1 MLCSHVD
8 AMYPVE
14 PQLSVYSLKGRNGNG
29 WFGPMKDV
37 LIKALYA
44 INYVLERD
52 QAGRGFF
59 VLPDDIFL
67 VSYPKSGN
75 TWTRFLLGNLMNPDE
90 RITFANV
97 ERKVPDIYAKSRKA
111 LKRMPRPR
119 VIKSHECFDPRYH
132 RVVYIVRDPRDVA
145 VSAYH
150 YDLKERNIQ
159 EDYPIHTYITERFMK
174 TDEYFGTWGEHAGSW
189 MVNSKNIFQI
199 SRLKN
204 GFLGTPASW
213 GENVMSWLGARGH
226 GREFLLVRYEDLLE
240 DTHREM
246 TRIAKFLNLNAAPER
261 IAKAVELSS
270 ADNMRKLE
278 AQQAHQWVTTKDSRK
293 DIPFVRAA
301 KSGQWKKKLPP
312 ESVAVIE
319 ETWGPVMELLGYAM
333 SQEYKADRG
342 PFGSLLR
349 SSRVD

>member
-1 MLCSHVD
+1 M
-8 AMYPVE
+8 
-14 PQLSVYSLKGRNGNG
+14 N
-29 WFGPMKDV
+29 DV
-37 LIKALYA
+37 LVKILYA
-44 INYVLERD
+44 ANYVLEKD
-52 QAGRGFF
+52 ISGRAFH

-75 TWTRFLLGNLMNPDE
+75 TWTRFLLGNLMSPDE
-90 RITFANV
+90 RVTFVNV
-97 ERKVPDIYAKSRKA
+97 ERKVPDIYAKSKKA
-111 LKRMPRPR
+111 LKKIPSPR
-119 VIKSHECFDPRYH
+119 VIKSHECFDPRYR
-132 RVVYIVRDPRDVA
+132 RVIYIVRDPRDVA

-150 YDLKERNIQ
+150 YDRKGKNIP
-159 EDYPIHTYITERFMK
+159 DDFPVHTYVTTRFMK

-189 MVNSKNIFQI
+189 LVNSKNIFQFA
-199 SRLKN
+199 RLKN

-226 GREFLLVRYEDLLE
+226 DRQFLIVRYEDLLD

-246 TRIAKFLNLNAAPER
+246 TRIADFLNLNASADR

-278 AQQAHQWVTTKDSRK
+278 AQQNKEWVTTKESRK

-301 KSGQWKKKLPP
+301 KSGQWRQTLPP

-319 ETWGPVMELLGYAM
+319 EAWGPVMRLLGYPV
-333 SQEYKADRG
+333 SQESQGSGELLPEQSLPFRG
-342 PFGSLLR
+342 H
-349 SSRVD
+349 